1 LAKTWTTDGVFRETR
16 TKTTL
21 RKAKGCL
28 TVEMEAASMFAL
40 AQFRSVP
47 LGQILYGGDNL
58 DAEQW
63 DKRAWQD
70 CWSVRERLVGLAAEA
85 CLMIGD

>member
-1 LAKTWTTDGVFRETR
+1 
-16 TKTTL
+16 
-21 RKAKGCL
+21 
-28 TVEMEAASMFAL
+28 MFAL